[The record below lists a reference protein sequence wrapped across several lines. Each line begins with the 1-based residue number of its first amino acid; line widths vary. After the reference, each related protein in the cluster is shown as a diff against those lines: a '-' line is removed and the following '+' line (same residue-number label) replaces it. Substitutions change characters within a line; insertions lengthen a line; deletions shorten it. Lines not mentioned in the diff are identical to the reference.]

1 MKTKVMFADDHK
13 LMRMGLVA
21 LLRRQKDMLVV
32 GEAGDGREAVA
43 LVREKRP
50 DVAVLDLMMPEL
62 NGADA
67 TREIRRLAPETKVV
81 ILTSFGTSPDL
92 VRALDAGASGIQL
105 KESPVEELLTAIRR
119 VAAGGT
125 AIAPEVRAY
134 LAEAEPPERPLT
146 QHQTDILAS
155 VTRGLSNDEIARQ
168 FGISRSSV
176 KKHLAVI
183 FEKLG
188 AATRAE
194 AAAIALRKR
203 LLKI

>member
-1 MKTKVMFADDHK
+1 MKIKVLFADDHI

-32 GEAGDGREAVA
+32 GEAESGRTAVE
-43 LVREKRP
+43 LVRDRRP
-50 DVAVLDLMMPEL
+50 DIAVLDLLMPEL

-67 TREIRRLAPETKVV
+67 AREIRRISPATNVI
-81 ILTSFGTSPDL
+81 ILTSFSTSPEL
-92 VRALDAGASGIQL
+92 IRALDAGASGIQL
-105 KESPVEELLTAIRR
+105 KESPAEELLSAIRR
-119 VAAGGT
+119 VAAGET
-125 AIAPEVRAY
+125 VIAPEVCAF
-134 LAEAEPPERPLT
+134 LADAEPPSRPLT
-146 QHQTDILAS
+146 PHQTDILAS
-155 VTRGLSNDEIARQ
+155 VARGLSNDEIARQ

-176 KKHLAVI
+176 KKHIAVI

-194 AAAIALRKR
+194 AAAIALRKH